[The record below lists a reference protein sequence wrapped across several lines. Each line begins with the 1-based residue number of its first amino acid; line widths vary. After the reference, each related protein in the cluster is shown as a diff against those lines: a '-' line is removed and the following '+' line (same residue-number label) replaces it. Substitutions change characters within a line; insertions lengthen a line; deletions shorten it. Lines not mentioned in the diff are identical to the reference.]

1 MLALQASFR
10 HGFRGPGCV
19 LALQASFRRG
29 FRGLGYGCSL
39 LLLCVCYEVFHSS
52 LPYAF
57 LFRLLGCVEGVFC
70 SFVKHQLRSNSLR
83 SNERKIFSTFI
94 TDNKQTQQV
103 MVGCCLPIL

>member
-39 LLLCVCYEVFHSS
+39 LLLCVCYEVFHIV
-52 LPYAF
+52 LF
-57 LFRLLGCVEGVFC
+57 LTRF
-70 SFVKHQLRSNSLR
+70 SFVSW
-83 SNERKIFSTFI
+83 
-94 TDNKQTQQV
+94 DA
-103 MVGCCLPIL
+103 